1 MNERRAAK
9 WVVAVCVAT
18 AVGCAGGGPGSS
30 STAPAGEGAAPN
42 ASSTGTD
49 QTHYESVVEMLRGR
63 VPGLEI
69 VETGEGAIEVRIR
82 GMTQSMGVAS
92 DQQPLVV
99 VDGVRSS
106 RPAGEA
112 LLSLNPRD
120 VATISVI
127 KDVGSTAIYGTKGAN
142 GVILVRL
149 KRR

>member
-1 MNERRAAK
+1 MYEFRVARWMVAA
-9 WVVAVCVAT
+9 CVAT
-18 AVGCAGGGPGSS
+18 AVGCAGGGPQST
-30 STAPAGEGAAPN
+30 STAPAGEGAAVN
-42 ASSTGTD
+42 ASTTATD
-49 QTHYESVVEMLRGR
+49 QTHYESVVEMLRGK

-69 VETGEGAIEVRIR
+69 VETGEGVIEVRIR
-82 GMTQSMGVAS
+82 GMTQSMGGAS

-120 VATISVI
+120 VATISVL